1 MELLEDSGGG
11 KKPLTDWHGVM
22 SDLFGVGQ
30 YFSFF
35 VFCFKFSVEFY
46 QVLSVEYR
54 SGFCCRKHALCR
66 HVGLDCISII
76 PPSPCCYFHTL
87 WPRQY

>member
-35 VFCFKFSVEFY
+35 VLSFLLNFIRCFRLNIDLVSVVESMHCADMS
-46 QVLSVEYR
+46 VLIV
-54 SGFCCRKHALCR
+54 L
-66 HVGLDCISII
+66 V
-76 PPSPCCYFHTL
+76 
-87 WPRQY
+87 

>member
-35 VFCFKFSVEFY
+35 VLSFLLNFIRCFRLNIDLVSVVESMHCADMSALI
-46 QVLSVEYR
+46 VLV
-54 SGFCCRKHALCR
+54 
-66 HVGLDCISII
+66 
-76 PPSPCCYFHTL
+76 
-87 WPRQY
+87 

>member
-35 VFCFKFSVEFY
+35 VFFLSFLLNFIRCFRLNIDLVSVVESMHCADMS
-46 QVLSVEYR
+46 VLIV
-54 SGFCCRKHALCR
+54 L
-66 HVGLDCISII
+66 V
-76 PPSPCCYFHTL
+76 
-87 WPRQY
+87 

>member
-35 VFCFKFSVEFY
+35 FLFFLSFLLNFIRCFRLNIDLVSVVESM
-46 QVLSVEYR
+46 QCADMSVLIV
-54 SGFCCRKHALCR
+54 L
-66 HVGLDCISII
+66 V
-76 PPSPCCYFHTL
+76 
-87 WPRQY
+87 

>member
-30 YFSFF
+30 YFFVF
-35 VFCFKFSVEFY
+35 VFCFLKN
-46 QVLSVEYR
+46 
-54 SGFCCRKHALCR
+54 FC
-66 HVGLDCISII
+66 
-76 PPSPCCYFHTL
+76 
-87 WPRQY
+87 